1 MSKTDQ
7 QKIGVL
13 G

>member
-1 MSKTDQ
+1 MPKTDQ
-7 QKIGVL
+7 QKRHGL